1 MALEESFL
9 AGNIAAPKDTRFPYF
24 WQNAK
29 FVMRKVAQ
37 EGADS
42 WTPSFPKSTSE
53 LVDVYNHK
61 VGHTVKTRV
70 SIVAYSLRFPTE
82 F

>member
-53 LVDVYNHK
+53 LVDVYNQK
-61 VGHTVKTRV
+61 VGHKVKTRV
-70 SIVAYSLRFPTE
+70 SIVAFRVI
-82 F
+82 